1 MPDNSKLSTENS
13 QLPTGNS
20 QLTTVNS
27 QLSTHNW
34 PSVTALCP
42 TYGRFQRLRDAVA
55 CFLLQDYPGKKRL
68 LILNDAPEP
77 ILCLQPGAC
86 SVRNQPRFPTL
97 GHKRQAL
104 LEAARTP
111 LVAHWDDDDLY
122 LPWHLT
128 QCVQVLQREGVSC
141 VKPGAAWWAVGPRE
155 DLQVRGIRHNV
166 FEGQMV
172 FRRDRALD
180 LGGYPPKVSGQAKA
194 LLDAFRRAGELHTWN
209 PPDERIS
216 YVYRWADGA
225 GHISARGDSRA
236 SHDGFAERNRDF
248 ADGRP
253 LIPAADAPS
262 WAAERVGGQFAGLAG
277 ATPQFM
283 TRPGVE
289 AIRRALGASLGQRE
303 SF

>member
-1 MPDNSKLSTENS
+1 MPD
-13 QLPTGNS
+13 NS
-20 QLTTVNS
+20 QLTTLNS

-180 LGGYPPKVSGQAKA
+180 SGGYPPKVSGQAKA

-209 PPDERIS
+209 PPEERIS